1 MSSSN
6 FVVYSNP
13 EAPSDWSGSVEGAQ
27 HPQHGGGGGSAEKFS
42 DDEDEE
48 EEEEW

>member
-1 MSSSN
+1 MVSSN

-27 HPQHGGGGGSAEKFS
+27 QPQQGGGSAEKFS
-42 DDEDEE
+42 DDEEEE